1 MVCFAGSGHTLWQ
14 YRVPDK
20 NGELTKSYASDFHV
34 HGQEARKIR
43 VLKQIEGVEDLL
55 NLKTTMERSKS
66 QHIRE
71 DRNFD
76 RLPVSSWS
84 DPSGRVVLL
93 GDGKLLHSCS
103 PCPTIWTHKFL
114 LFSCFLFRG
123 ESLEVILKLPLSKQS
138 SMLVS
143 WHQVYTRFSYY

>member
-1 MVCFAGSGHTLWQ
+1 MLFSLHHKHENNFWPYKLNILFGVNLIYVVCFAGSGHTLWQ

-84 DPSGRVVLL
+84 DPSRRVVLL
-93 GDGKLLHSCS
+93 GDGKLLHACS
-103 PCPTIWTHKFL
+103 PCPTICTHKFL
-114 LFSCFLFRG
+114 LFHVFYFVANL
-123 ESLEVILKLPLSKQS
+123 
-138 SMLVS
+138 
-143 WHQVYTRFSYY
+143 